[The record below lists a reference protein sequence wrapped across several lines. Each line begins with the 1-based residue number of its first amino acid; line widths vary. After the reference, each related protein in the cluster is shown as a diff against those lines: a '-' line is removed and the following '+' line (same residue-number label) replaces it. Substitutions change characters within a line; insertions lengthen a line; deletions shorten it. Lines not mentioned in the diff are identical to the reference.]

1 MLRIFTVTLF
11 CCISLL
17 VTTIAFAQ
25 EAQAVQQSLLPEI
38 DPQDIE
44 IRSQFQARFPGL
56 RRQPILG
63 FNPRPRVFQ
72 IDPNRQPFIEDEE
85 TVMANLPIG
94 QLDRPQ
100 APVYQPLGY
109 ADPQNG
115 FARIG
120 VGSYITPEADVYA
133 ITKLDSRNWVSANLN
148 YFSTDGHLDE
158 FTSSSRNVD
167 LSINSYSAFTKRLK
181 LATNLGVRSNFNHF
195 PGLVTENGEPQNVRN
210 RVSGEGFG
218 GGAELTFAQTSL
230 SGFSLSVDGYA
241 NQFELDSALDNY
253 GGSLNE
259 WGVSGKAEYSRLGE
273 NIQEVHRLRLTSS
286 TGGIQT
292 FGNSAQSWSVSQ
304 LSAHYERLFDYKTDI
319 KASLGVAG
327 VSDAV
332 EDYTFYVTPSITAVH
347 TLFDGL
353 DVRAKFSGT
362 PSHRSLAGIQSE
374 NRFIDLSVPVQHQ
387 FEWMA
392 LAEVILEPFSGTWI
406 VGGVSYQN
414 IRNHLYYNRNENA
427 IAGTGF
433 TEGFYQA
440 TFNRAN
446 IPRLYGAF
454 SQDLRPDVLWVR
466 ADGYLQRPR
475 LSGNE
480 KIPFVESVG
489 IKGTVSFRPV
499 RQLIVEGWGEF
510 VGGRKDSFD
519 NDLSSFILLGGRFEF
534 SVNER
539 LGVYGK
545 LLNLTGEEYE
555 LWQGVPERGF
565 QAFVG
570 VTYLF

>member
-17 VTTIAFAQ
+17 ATTIVLAQ
-25 EAQAVQQSLLPEI
+25 DAPADRQSLLPEI

-115 FARIG
+115 FARVG
-120 VGSYITPEADVYA
+120 MGSYITPEADVYA
-133 ITKLDSRNWVSANLN
+133 ITKLGNRNWVSANLN
-148 YFSTDGHLDE
+148 YLSTNGHLDE

-167 LSINSYSAFTKRLK
+167 LSINSYSAFTKRIK

-195 PGLVTENGEPQNVRN
+195 PGLVTQNGEPANIRN
-210 RVSGEGFG
+210 RMSGAGFD

-230 SGFSLSVDGYA
+230 SGFSLSFDGYA
-241 NQFELDSALDNY
+241 NQLELNSALDNY

-259 WGVSGKAEYSRLGE
+259 WGVKGKAEYSRLGE

-286 TGGIQT
+286 AGGIET
-292 FGNSAQSWSVSQ
+292 FGSSMQGWSVSQ

-332 EDYTFYVTPSITAVH
+332 DDYSFYITPNITAVH

-353 DVRAKFSGT
+353 DVRAKLSGS
-362 PSHRSLAGIQSE
+362 PSHRSLAGIQAE
-374 NRFIDLSVPVQHQ
+374 NRFLDLTAPVEHQ
-387 FEWMA
+387 YEVLG
-392 LAEVILEPFSGTWI
+392 LAEVILEPFSGTRL

-414 IRNHLYYNRNENA
+414 VKNFLYYTRNENV

-440 TFNRAN
+440 TFSRAN
-446 IPRLYGAF
+446 ITKLYGAF
-454 SQDLRPDVLWVR
+454 SQDLRPDMLWIR
-466 ADGYLQRPR
+466 ADGYWQRPR

-480 KIPFVESVG
+480 KIPFIESIG

-499 RQLIVEGWGEF
+499 RQLVVEGWGEF
-510 VGGRKDSFD
+510 VGSRKDSFD